1 MIMQLLGYKMENE
14 ELVATVLSD
23 KEHLFKYTFDVSTPE
38 YEILNVLEE
47 INEHVD
53 NGFHPLGCTIIKN
66 YDFRDVKDY
75 SL

>member
-23 KEHLFKYTFDVSTPE
+23 KKHLFKYTFDVSTPE

-66 YDFRDVKDY
+66 YDFEDVRNY